1 MPSILVTRK
10 LPSSVLA
17 KLEPVGTVEL
27 YAEGGVMPH
36 DELIARAADKDALV
50 CMLTDQ
56 IDRAVLDA
64 ATRLK
69 VVGERRGRLQQHRR
83 PVRAIEAA
91 SSSPTPRTC

>member
-36 DELIARAADKDALV
+36 EELIARAVDKDALV

-64 ATRLK
+64 AIRLK
-69 VVGERRGRLQQHRR
+69 IAARVGAARL
-83 PVRAIEAA
+83 
-91 SSSPTPRTC
+91 